1 MKFPERIYTVD
12 EFMAARRSI
21 QEGHRHHLEISGS
34 PAFRERVDEVV
45 TLIKTAGYDDFL
57 RTYIRRIAEIGGV
70 SQLRE
75 AEATIWLSTYLLKNP
90 VEGARFIVQK
100 AHQMEAYL
108 TGRVYYIL
116 GERPAVQ
123 KSVAFLRE
131 LKAHLQDE
139 AMLALCE
146 DVLTQWTADEVL

>member
-12 EFMAARRSI
+12 EFMAARQSI
-21 QEGHRHHLEISGS
+21 QEGHRHRLEISGS
-34 PAFRERVDEVV
+34 LDFRERVAEIV
-45 TLIKTAGYDDFL
+45 TLIETAGYYDFL

-75 AEATIWLSTYLLKNP
+75 ADATIWLSTYLLRNP

-100 AHQMEAYL
+100 AHQMKAYL
-108 TGRVYYIL
+108 AGRVYYIL
-116 GERPAVQ
+116 GERHAVQ
-123 KSVAFLRE
+123 KSVEFLRA
-131 LKAHLQDE
+131 LKARLRDE
-139 AMLALCE
+139 AMRALCE